1 MPDKMLLPEQ
11 VAEILGISAKEVH
24 ALVRLG
30 RLECVQVTAKKRRF
44 TQEQVQAFIDNQTK
58 PVFKP
63 VDSKSRRVLPSPKP
77 ITVKGG
83 GEGSTEA
90 FSAKALRQEM
100 RQW

>member
-1 MPDKMLLPEQ
+1 
-11 VAEILGISAKEVH
+11 
-24 ALVRLG
+24 VRLG

-44 TQEQVQAFIDNQTK
+44 TQEQVQAFIDTQTK

-83 GEGSTEA
+83 GNQAEG
-90 FSAKALRQEM
+90 FSAKALREEM